1 MCFQCNNTT
10 RVYFSHTT
18 TTTRRLEFRHS
29 VSLPFRR
36 NSLTLSLY
44 IYYYKTENYLRIIVN
59 SSRSPSSHLQQRQQ
73 CLVHIQSSILACQ
86 TLTLSLSLS
95 LTHLL
100 SNIFNCTLL
109 LYNLTRAS
117 SLSHFFSPSLFKAL
131 PSSSLL
137 YTLHNTL

>member
-1 MCFQCNNTT
+1 MKFLDNNITHVTT
-10 RVYFSHTT
+10 IFIIHYYLLH
-18 TTTRRLEFRHS
+18 
-29 VSLPFRR
+29 
-36 NSLTLSLY
+36 SLTLSLY

-59 SSRSPSSHLQQRQQ
+59 SSRSPSSRLQQRQQ

-95 LTHLL
+95 HLL